1 MRLRDRNRGAPRMA
15 DMPAPRRTQGLI
27 GGLFRVVFAWPY
39 RWALAG
45 LYRSGVRPWQLT
57 LLSLAANGVIGWLIV
72 SGRFLLPGLLL
83 IVAGL
88 LDIFDGAV
96 ARLRGEDSRAGA
108 YLDSVVDRISDMV
121 LFGSLFWALAGQE
134 KKLAAGLS
142 LAALVPSL
150 LVSHIRAEAEATGLT
165 LTEGLI
171 QRLERYVAL
180 MVGLTVPGALTPV
193 LALVTLLGLITVVQR
208 AWSAWTQIEA
218 LEVGSGPPSR
228 EGAPAGAG

>member
-1 MRLRDRNRGAPRMA
+1 MA
-15 DMPAPRRTQGLI
+15 DMPPPRRTEGLI

-57 LLSLAANGVIGWLIV
+57 VLSLAANGVTGWLIV
-72 SGRFLLPGLLL
+72 TGRFLVPGLAL

-96 ARLRGEDSRAGA
+96 ARLRREDSRAGA

-134 KKLAAGLS
+134 KKLAAGLA

-150 LVSHIRAEAEATGLT
+150 LVSHVRAEAEAAGLT

-180 MVGLTVPGALTPV
+180 MVGLIVPGALTPV
-193 LALVTLLGLITVVQR
+193 LALVTVLGLITVVQR

-218 LEVGSGPPSR
+218 VELGLPPQPSQPPQ
-228 EGAPAGAG
+228 APQEPQPATAAG